1 MGRQNKAFSWA
12 DLVHR
17 IGRGGRYGSK
27 ALAINFVGDEDLSE
41 MTGDALGNQNPLKQ
55 FEEKTIEQL
64 AVEVENQ
71 LSTKSEISME

>member
-27 ALAINFVGDEDLSE
+27 ALAINFVGDQDLSDVA
-41 MTGDALGNQNPLKQ
+41 GDAHGDKNPLSQ
-55 FEEKTIEQL
+55 FDEKTVEQL

-71 LSTKSEISME
+71 LSTKSDL

>member
-27 ALAINFVGDEDLSE
+27 ALAINFVGDQDLSE
-41 MTGDALGNQNPLKQ
+41 MTGDALGNQNPLRH
-55 FEEKTIEQL
+55 
-64 AVEVENQ
+64 
-71 LSTKSEISME
+71 

>member
-1 MGRQNKAFSWA
+1 MGRHNKAFSWA

-27 ALAINFVGDEDLSE
+27 ALAINFVGDQDLIE
-41 MTGDALGNQNPLKQ
+41 MTGDNIGDKNPLRQ

-71 LSTKSEISME
+71 LNTKSDI